1 MDTQVHELLF
11 FHASSPQSE
20 NRFSTTNAEGYAYK
34 VTQTRVGVE
43 SLVLTLVPRLRSSG
57 LGISTS
63 EIMDALSA
71 MNYIDLSHRH
81 EVEWALRTTLLKD
94 STYETA
100 FHRAFNAVFPM
111 ERRELG
117 NSRGQ
122 RDVGDSVSL
131 LDALLADDDEAI
143 DQALE
148 ETLGN
153 SGISLQ
159 DGRSV
164 GHHTQRAL
172 RAMNTPE
179 LYRKYLQGLESES
192 EFDRSVNAA
201 QAQAAIEQMK
211 RRLDDLL
218 SGQLRDE
225 TEQALED
232 PEDRKLLK
240 AGADE
245 LVAMRQAM
253 RPLARRLATKL
264 GNKRRRGRAGLDMR
278 KTIRASMGTGGV
290 PVNPSLR
297 KKRPSKPDLIIICDV
312 SGSTAQFAPFTLT
325 LLAAVHEEFRRVRS
339 FVFIDGIVEI
349 TDLIDK
355 NPGIIDPNHL
365 LAKRGLIAH
374 DGRSDYYAALQS
386 FLDQWGESVT
396 SKTTVLIAGDA
407 RSHDRP
413 PATASIA
420 EIGHRSRRLY
430 WLNPEEQ
437 SEWNTN
443 DSQMSAY
450 QKHCTEA
457 FQVSTIRELIQAVN
471 VIV

>member
-1 MDTQVHELLF
+1 MTTTQ
-11 FHASSPQSE
+11 
-20 NRFSTTNAEGYAYK
+20 
-34 VTQTRVGVE
+34 VGVE
-43 SLVLTLVPRLRSSG
+43 SLVLKFVQRLRSSG

-63 EIMDALSA
+63 EVMDALAA
-71 MNYIDLSHRH
+71 MNHIELANRH

-94 STYETA
+94 ATFETA

-117 NSRGQ
+117 RSDSQSNSTE
-122 RDVGDSVSL
+122 SMSL
-131 LDALLADDDEAI
+131 IDALIADDEVAI
-143 DQALE
+143 DEALE
-148 ETLGN
+148 EALIN
-153 SGISLQ
+153 SGVSLQ
-159 DGRSV
+159 DGRSA

-179 LYRKYLQGLESES
+179 LYRKYLQGLEADS
-192 EFDRSVNAA
+192 EFDRTVNAA

-264 GNKRRRGRAGLDMR
+264 GNRRRRGRAGLDMR

-297 KKRPSKPDLIIICDV
+297 KKRPTKPDLIIICDV

-349 TDLIDK
+349 TDLLEK

-365 LAKRGLIAH
+365 LAKRGLITH

-386 FLDQWGESVT
+386 FLDQWGDSVT

-420 EIGHRSRRLY
+420 ELGHRSRRLY
-430 WLNPEEQ
+430 WLNPEEE
-437 SEWNTN
+437 SEWNTF
-443 DSQMSAY
+443 DSQMNTY
-450 QKHCTEA
+450 QKYCTEV

>member
-1 MDTQVHELLF
+1 MNATQV
-11 FHASSPQSE
+11 
-20 NRFSTTNAEGYAYK
+20 GI
-34 VTQTRVGVE
+34 E
-43 SLVLTLVPRLRSSG
+43 SLVLKLVERLRNSG

-63 EIMDALSA
+63 EIMDALVSL
-71 MNYIDLSHRH
+71 NYIDLNKRH
-81 EVEWALRTTLLKD
+81 EIKWALRTSLLKD
-94 STYETA
+94 STFETA

-111 ERRELG
+111 ERRE
-117 NSRGQ
+117 SVRGPINQ
-122 RDVGDSVSL
+122 DPPESASL
-131 LDALLADDDEAI
+131 LEALVANDTEAI

-148 ETLGN
+148 QRLN
-153 SGISLQ
+153 DSGISLQ
-159 DGRSV
+159 DGRST

-172 RAMNTPE
+172 RSMNTPE
-179 LYRKYLQGLESES
+179 LYRKYLQGLESNS
-192 EFDRSVNAA
+192 EFDRTVNAA

-225 TEQALED
+225 AEQALED

-245 LVAMRQAM
+245 LLAMRQAM
-253 RPLARRLATKL
+253 RPLARRLATRL

-290 PVNPSLR
+290 PVNPILR
-297 KKRPSKPDLIIICDV
+297 RKRPTKPDLIILCDV

-349 TDLIDK
+349 TELIDK
-355 NPGIIDPNHL
+355 NPGVIDPHHL
-365 LAKRGLIAH
+365 LSKRGLIAH
-374 DGRSDYYAALQS
+374 DGRSDYYGALQA
-386 FLDQWGESVT
+386 FLDRWGDSVT

-413 PATASIA
+413 PPTQAIA

-430 WLNPEEQ
+430 WLNPEEHR
-437 SEWNTN
+437 EWDTL
-443 DSQMSAY
+443 DSQMGAY
-450 QKHCTEA
+450 QKHCTEV

-471 VIV
+471 VII

>member
-1 MDTQVHELLF
+1 MNATQ
-11 FHASSPQSE
+11 
-20 NRFSTTNAEGYAYK
+20 
-34 VTQTRVGVE
+34 VGVE
-43 SLVLTLVPRLRSSG
+43 SLVLKLVERLRNSG

-63 EIMDALSA
+63 EIMDALA
-71 MNYIDLSHRH
+71 ALNYIDLNKRH
-81 EVEWALRTTLLKD
+81 EIKWALRTSLLKD
-94 STYETA
+94 STFETA

-111 ERRELG
+111 ERKE
-117 NSRGQ
+117 SARGPINQ
-122 RDVGDSVSL
+122 DPPESASL
-131 LDALLADDDEAI
+131 LEALVANDTEAI

-148 ETLGN
+148 QTLSD

-159 DGRSV
+159 DGRST

-172 RAMNTPE
+172 RAMKTPE
-179 LYRKYLQGLESES
+179 LYRKYLQGLESNS
-192 EFDRSVNAA
+192 EFDRTVNAA

-225 TEQALED
+225 AEQALED

-253 RPLARRLATKL
+253 RPLARRLATRL

-290 PVNPSLR
+290 PVNPILR
-297 KKRPSKPDLIIICDV
+297 RKRPTKPDLIILCDV

-349 TDLIDK
+349 TELIDK
-355 NPGIIDPNHL
+355 NPGVIDPHHL
-365 LAKRGLIAH
+365 LSKRGLIAH
-374 DGRSDYYAALQS
+374 DGRSDYYGALQA
-386 FLDQWGESVT
+386 FLDRWGDSVT

-413 PATASIA
+413 PATEAIA

-430 WLNPEEQ
+430 WLNPEEH
-437 SEWNTN
+437 SEWDTL
-443 DSQMSAY
+443 DSQMGAY
-450 QKHCTEA
+450 QKHCTEV